1 MIFNHNRS
9 SKGLGFGFGFAGKG
23 KKKVSAIN
31 AHAYCVHA
39 RLDANQECV
48 CTRVYTCLCTHSI
61 LVPQVKEKAPWLIHV
76 ANDNSADDATTRVRR
91 NDASRDAVVAPAVG
105 HLINAAIFN

>member
-1 MIFNHNRS
+1 VYACIYVFVHSLDSRSS
-9 SKGLGFGFGFAGKG
+9 SKGK
-23 KKKVSAIN
+23 SAVF
-31 AHAYCVHA
+31 C
-39 RLDANQECV
+39 
-48 CTRVYTCLCTHSI
+48 
-61 LVPQVKEKAPWLIHV
+61 WLIHV